1 MLVSATF
8 AVLWLA
14 CGFIAV
20 LTMLSLLGGKPDA
33 TSRTNLKW
41 THRIFG
47 GLFSLGYIV
56 FGIIMVPK
64 YTGNA
69 PLLSSPIAVH
79 AYLAIILFP
88 LLLIKHYIV
97 RVAKRYYPALPYIGV
112 TILMIAFVVVA
123 VTGINHFILWTD
135 VPKMTVQSEGGSRI
149 VSTAVGRDLMPIKC
163 ARCHG
168 LQLLYKERKSET
180 AWRQTIVR
188 MQNYDNALFITDDH
202 IDHIV
207 GYLLLERQVKNQG

>member
-20 LTMLSLLGGKPDA
+20 LTMFSLLGGKPDA
-33 TSRTNLKW
+33 SSRASLKW

-56 FGIIMVPK
+56 FGIIMVPR

-69 PLLSSPIAVH
+69 PMLSSPIAVH
-79 AYLAIILFP
+79 AYMAIILFP

-97 RVAKRYYPALPYIGV
+97 RVAKRYYPALPYMGL
-112 TILMIAFVVVA
+112 TILIVAFVVVA
-123 VTGINHFILWTD
+123 VTGINHFVLWTD
-135 VPKMTVQSEGGSRI
+135 VPKMTVQSNGGPRI
-149 VSTAVGRDLMPIKC
+149 VSTAVGRDLLPIKC
-163 ARCHG
+163 ARCHE
-168 LQLLYKERKSET
+168 LRLLYMEKRSEV
-180 AWRQTIVR
+180 AWRQTITR
-188 MQNYDNALFITDDH
+188 MQNYDKALYITDDH